1 MPRKPRF
8 FLPGMPVHIVQ
19 RGHSRE
25 PVFFEDNDYS
35 TYLRRLKEG
44 AERYKVD
51 IHAYVLMTNHIHIL
65 ATAGDTDGIT
75 RMMQY
80 VGRHYVPYINYTYG
94 SSGSIWEG
102 RYKASLIHDE
112 EYLLSCMRY
121 IELNPVRADM
131 VRSPAHYRWSSY
143 RHNGQGKEDAL
154 ITPHALYQ
162 ALGKTQPTRLAAYKA
177 LFKANLDSG
186 VLDDI
191 RSAWQTGTPLGN
203 DFFRQKVEA
212 KLKCK
217 VGQARRG
224 RPRKPRDEAE

>member
-25 PVFFEDNDYS
+25 PVFFEDNDYLA
-35 TYLRRLKEG
+35 YLRWLKEG

-65 ATAGDTDGIT
+65 ATAGDTEGIT

-80 VGRHYVPYINYTYG
+80 VGRHYVPYINHTYG

-102 RYKASLIHDE
+102 RYKASLIYDE

-154 ITPHALYQ
+154 ITPHALYL
-162 ALGKTQPTRLAAYKA
+162 ALGKTLPTRLAAYKA
-177 LFKANLDSG
+177 LFKAHLDDG
-186 VLDDI
+186 VLEDI

-203 DFFRQKVEA
+203 DFFRQ
-212 KLKCK
+212 
-217 VGQARRG
+217 
-224 RPRKPRDEAE
+224 D